1 MVADPMGALRPDR
14 ALSPAVVAVALG
26 LLLTPSV
33 AYAGESSLNIVLAME
48 EVLVDISDR
57 VRPTVVTLDV
67 QGSKADDI
75 FAPTSFSPV
84 EGLGA
89 GVIIDARGSVL
100 TNHHVVEGA
109 ERIDVT
115 LHDGRQYKAVVIAA
129 DPQSDVGLVRL
140 LDPPADLPVATLGDS
155 EQVRVGQFAIAIGA
169 PMGFRRSMTVG
180 HVSALHRSSLG
191 ELRPGVV
198 APGFEAL
205 RIQDF
210 IQVDT
215 SINPGNSGGPLVD
228 LRGNIIGINTA
239 ISAAPAG
246 GVGFAVPI
254 NLAMRIALELEEHGT
269 VTTGWLGVRPTDNN
283 PSLDEAFGREIGA
296 GALLQEVYEDS
307 PAGLAGLQVD
317 DVVVELGGRPI
328 RGRTDLISA
337 ETVAPLGRPLSVV
350 VYRTEGR
357 DEVRKVIEVE
367 LVPLPEER
375 KVASKGVA
383 PTVGGEMG
391 SEMNDARA
399 MAAELGMGLEPLDRA
414 LNLELGRKANAGG
427 VHVLAV
433 APGSLADQAGLKPG
447 DVLLAVNGDEVDSPD
462 AVRTLLRST
471 SRDFVPLRV
480 ERAGEEKFLSIE
492 RP

>member
-1 MVADPMGALRPDR
+1 MAGL
-14 ALSPAVVAVALG
+14 LVALG
-26 LLLTPSV
+26 VLIAPG
-33 AYAGESSLNIVLAME
+33 AAGAGESSLNMMLAME

-57 VRPTVVTLDV
+57 IRPTVVTLDV

-89 GVIIDARGSVL
+89 GVLIDARGSVL
-100 TNHHVVEGA
+100 TNHHVVDGA

-129 DPQSDVGLVRL
+129 DAQSDVGLVRL
-140 LDPPADLPVATLGDS
+140 LDPPDDLPVATIGDS
-155 EQVRVGQFAIAIGA
+155 DGLRVGQFAIAIGA
-169 PMGFRRSMTVG
+169 PMGFRRSLTVG

-191 ELRPGVV
+191 EIRPGIV

-215 SINPGNSGGPLVD
+215 AINPGNSGGPLVD
-228 LRGNIIGINTA
+228 LRGDVIGINTA

-246 GVGFAVPI
+246 GVGFAIPI
-254 NLAMRIALELEEHGT
+254 NLAIRVATELEEEGT

-296 GALLQEVYEDS
+296 GALLQEVFDDS
-307 PAGLAGLQVD
+307 PARAAGLQVD
-317 DVVVELGGRPI
+317 DVVVEVAGRAI
-328 RGRTDLISA
+328 RGRADLISA
-337 ETVAPLGRPLSVV
+337 ITVSPMGQPLSVV
-350 VYRTEGR
+350 VFRTDGLS
-357 DEVRKVIEVE
+357 EVRKTLEVE
-367 LVPLPEER
+367 LVPRPEEH
-375 KVASKGVA
+375 KVAVMEAA
-383 PTVGGEMG
+383 PTVG
-391 SEMNDARA
+391 
-399 MAAELGMGLEPLDRA
+399 AELSADPWIASELGLGLEALDRG
-414 LNLELGRKANAGG
+414 LNLKLGRKANARG
-427 VHVLAV
+427 VHVRAV
-433 APGSLADQAGLKPG
+433 APGSLAAQAGLAPG
-447 DVLLAVNGDEVDSPD
+447 DVLLDVNGDEVSSPD
-462 AVRTLLRST
+462 DVASQLRST

-480 ERAGEEKFLSIE
+480 ERGGEDKYLSIE

>member
-1 MVADPMGALRPDR
+1 MSPMGVPRPLR
-14 ALSPAVVAVALG
+14 ALPASLSAVLLALAAGPAFADGSPLE
-26 LLLTPSV
+26 TM
-33 AYAGESSLNIVLAME
+33 LAME
-48 EVLVDISDR
+48 EVLVDIADR
-57 VRPTVVTLDV
+57 VRPAVVTLDV

-89 GVIIDARGSVL
+89 GVIIDPRGSVL

-140 LDPPADLPVATLGDS
+140 LDPPGDLTVATIGDS
-155 EQVRVGQFAIAIGA
+155 DAVRVGQFAIAIGA

-180 HVSALHRSSLG
+180 HVSALHRASLG
-191 ELRPGVV
+191 EVRPGVV

-254 NLAMRIALELEEHGT
+254 NLAMRIARELETHGT

-296 GALLQEVYEDS
+296 GALLQEVFDDS
-307 PAGLAGLQVD
+307 PAHAAGLQVD
-317 DVVVELGGRPI
+317 DVVVELGGRTI
-328 RGRTDLISA
+328 RGRADLISA
-337 ETVAPLGRPLSVV
+337 VTVSPLGQPLDVV
-350 VYRTEGR
+350 VFRTEGR
-357 DEVRKVIEVE
+357 AEVRKALSVE
-367 LVPLPEER
+367 LVARPEEH
-375 KVASKGVA
+375 KVIAASQVA
-383 PTVGGEMG
+383 PSTD
-391 SEMNDARA
+391 SEVEARSW
-399 MAAELGMGLEPLDRA
+399 MATDLGMALESLDRSR
-414 LNLELGRKANAGG
+414 NLELGRKAGARG
-427 VHVLAV
+427 VHVSAV
-433 APGSLADQAGLKPG
+433 APGSPAAEAGLQPG
-447 DVLLAVNGDEVDSPD
+447 DVLLDVNGDEVTTPD
-462 AVRTLLRST
+462 EVGVKLKST

-480 ERAGEEKFLSIE
+480 ERSGEDKFLSIE

>member
-1 MVADPMGALRPDR
+1 MGALARTLT
-14 ALSPAVVAVALG
+14 AAGVLG
-26 LLLTPSV
+26 LLLTPAPALS
-33 AYAGESSLNIVLAME
+33 GESLDTMLAFE
-48 EVLVDISDR
+48 DVLVDVSER

-129 DPQSDVGLVRL
+129 DAQSDIGLVRL
-140 LDPPADLPVATLGDS
+140 LDPPKDLPVATLGDS
-155 EQVRVGQFAIAIGA
+155 DRLRVGQFAIAIGA

-180 HVSALHRSSLG
+180 HVSALHRSTLG
-191 ELRPGVV
+191 EIRPGVV

-215 SINPGNSGGPLVD
+215 AINPGNSGGPLVD
-228 LRGNIIGINTA
+228 LHGEIIGINTA

-254 NLAMRIALELEEHGT
+254 NLAVRIARELEEHGT

-296 GALLQEVYEDS
+296 GALLQEVFDDS
-307 PAGLAGLQVD
+307 PARQAGLQVD
-317 DVVVELGGRPI
+317 DVVVELGGRAI
-328 RGRTDLISA
+328 RGRADLISA
-337 ETVAPLGRPLSVV
+337 VTVSPLGEPLNVV

-357 DEVRKVIEVE
+357 SEIRKTLQVE
-367 LVPLPEER
+367 LVPRPEEH
-375 KVASKGVA
+375 KVASMEAA
-383 PTVGGEMG
+383 PIDTGGL
-391 SEMNDARA
+391 SDDPWIAT
-399 MAAELGMGLEPLDRA
+399 ELGLGLEALDRG
-414 LNLELGRKANAGG
+414 LNLELGRKANARG
-427 VHVLAV
+427 VHVRAV
-433 APGSLADQAGLKPG
+433 APGSLADQAGLVPG
-447 DVLLAVNGDEVDSPD
+447 DVLLDVNGDEVNSPD
-462 AVRTLLRST
+462 EVSTRLRST

-480 ERAGEEKFLSIE
+480 ERAGEDKFLSIE
-492 RP
+492 KP